1 MEIAAYVFKL
11 FSEFTILE
19 RPFIYILSTF
29 WFASEVSLRMC
40 EGSLHARI
48 QRVDRGFG
56 PPEKSQNI
64 GFLSNTGPD
73 RLINHKATK
82 LAFKDGPS
90 SACQLNAIQMAFRW
104 LANDG
109 QLLVGFGSSP
119 PPQKKKK
126 NRKQIKNKIKKQ
138 KRKTKRC
145 QSWTPSGKTFWIR
158 ACAGAFVVQ
167 QRDST
172 NISFSGEV
180 I

>member
-1 MEIAAYVFKL
+1 MAGGLNTVNNSKHSREFYFRDHFARILFSRIVSKFIFATLKIRDLSMVYPFHKMAVWFHYFARVLFSRNFAALVKL

-29 WFASEVSLRMC
+29 WFASEVSLRIC

-73 RLINHKATK
+73 CLINHKGTK

-90 SACQLNAIQMAFRW
+90 SACQLNAI
-104 LANDG
+104 
-109 QLLVGFGSSP
+109 
-119 PPQKKKK
+119 
-126 NRKQIKNKIKKQ
+126 
-138 KRKTKRC
+138 
-145 QSWTPSGKTFWIR
+145 
-158 ACAGAFVVQ
+158 
-167 QRDST
+167 
-172 NISFSGEV
+172 
-180 I
+180 